1 MNRNENENRGLKNSF
16 SYALKGLIEIYKSQ
30 RNFRIQSL
38 IGLIVLIVAIFADLT
53 QVEFI
58 LLIFT
63 VMLVLIMETVNT
75 VAEKLLDF
83 LHPFYSSS
91 VKIIKDVSA
100 ASVFITSIF
109 AVAIGMIIFGNA
121 FFNLNPKYG
130 IILAIVFLLLLNLC
144 GFIYKKREK

>member
-1 MNRNENENRGLKNSF
+1 MNRNNENRSLKSSF

-38 IGLIVLIVAIFADLT
+38 IGLIVLIVAIFANLT
-53 QVEFI
+53 EVEFI

-109 AVAIGMIIFGNA
+109 AVAIGIIIFGHS
-121 FFNLNPKYG
+121 FFNLSPKYG
-130 IILAIVFLLLLNLC
+130 IILAIVFLLFLNLC

>member
-1 MNRNENENRGLKNSF
+1 MNKNNENRSLKKSF
-16 SYALKGLIEIYKSQ
+16 SYALQGLIEIYKSQ

-38 IGLIVLIVAIFADLT
+38 IGLIVLIVATFANLT

-75 VAEKLLDF
+75 VTEQLLDF

-109 AVAIGMIIFGNA
+109 AVAIGIIIFGHA

-130 IILAIVFLLLLNLC
+130 IILAIVFLFFLNLC

>member
-1 MNRNENENRGLKNSF
+1 MNKNNENRSLKKSF
-16 SYALKGLIEIYKSQ
+16 SYALQGLIEIYKSQ

-38 IGLIVLIVAIFADLT
+38 IGLIVLIVATFANLT

-75 VAEKLLDF
+75 VTEQLLDF

-109 AVAIGMIIFGNA
+109 AVAIGIIIFGHS
-121 FFNLNPKYG
+121 FFNLSPKYG